1 MALSAAAPVEYSLLV
16 HARVG
21 LAGAHVEVDAV
32 DERDLD
38 VDAGAGYAAELA
50 EALDHRGLL
59 LLDANTAPPATQAT
73 TARTSTAWT
82 MKLIAWKR
90 TILVSFALSDCYLV

>member
-32 DERDLD
+32 DERNLD

-59 LLDANTAPPATQAT
+59 LLDDGQNEHGLDHEAD
-73 TARTSTAWT
+73 S
-82 MKLIAWKR
+82 LEEDHSGF
-90 TILVSFALSDCYLV
+90 LCVVGLLSRLDPHYTDGAC